1 MSRTAS
7 SAGAVCSTPAAG
19 KAPGNGGLP
28 WLQLASSSRVP
39 HWLLG
44 FYSVWWFVL
53 AIQPVN
59 RQDWLLENLL
69 VFLALPPLFLTR
81 RRFRFSNASYSL
93 ITIFLALHAVGA
105 HYTYSEVPFFN
116 WVRDGF
122 SLDRN
127 HYDRIVHFLFGFL
140 LSLPLWELLT
150 GVMGLRPGWGRVAAV
165 HVVMAWSAAYEMIEA
180 LVAHLVSPEL
190 GAAYNGTQGDIWDAQ
205 KDAALAM
212 LGAIVVM
219 TAAGL
224 WAWCRRPRAAAVP
237 AQR

>member
-1 MSRTAS
+1 MLRFAS
-7 SAGAVCSTPAAG
+7 S
-19 KAPGNGGLP
+19 GGLP
-28 WLQLASSSRVP
+28 GVLLA
-39 HWLLG
+39 G
-44 FYSVWWFVL
+44 YAVWWLVL
-53 AIQPVN
+53 AIHPVN
-59 RQDWLLENLL
+59 RQDWVLENLL
-69 VFLALPPLFLTR
+69 VFLALPPLLFTR
-81 RRFRFSNASYSL
+81 RRFTFSNASYSL
-93 ITIFLALHAVGA
+93 ITVFLALHAVGA

-140 LSLPLWELLT
+140 LSLPLWEVLT
-150 GVMGLRPGWGRVAAV
+150 GVIGLRPGWARLGAV

-219 TAAGL
+219 TVAGL
-224 WAWCRRPRAAAVP
+224 WAWLCRARAEGAAA
-237 AQR
+237 QR

>member
-1 MSRTAS
+1 MS
-7 SAGAVCSTPAAG
+7 VPPA
-19 KAPGNGGLP
+19 P
-28 WLQLASSSRVP
+28 SRLP

-44 FYSVWWFVL
+44 FYAVWWFVL
-53 AIQPVN
+53 AIHPVN

-69 VFLALPPLFLTR
+69 VFLCLPPLLFMR
-81 RRFRFSNASYSL
+81 RRFAFSNASYSL
-93 ITIFLALHAVGA
+93 ITVFLALHGVGA

-140 LSLPLWELLT
+140 LSLPTWELLT
-150 GVMGLRPGWGRVAAV
+150 GVLALRPGWARVVAV
-165 HVVMAWSAAYEMIEA
+165 HAIMAWSAAYEMIEA
-180 LVAHLVSPEL
+180 LVAHVVSPEL
-190 GAAYNGTQGDIWDAQ
+190 GAAYNGIQGDIWDAQ

-224 WAWCRRPRAAAVP
+224 LAWWRRARAEGGA